1 MLTLALVVRKST
13 LRALE
18 EHSVKTVG
26 GAININ
32 ETEAIVLLQ
41 ADTVRRLLDLAR
53 PGDTRIDDAIMR
65 LAL

>member
-1 MLTLALVVRKST
+1 MLMLAVVIKQST

-32 ETEAIVLLQ
+32 DNEAIVLLQ